1 MKKFSKKNGENILRK
16 SINRKGLVFLIA
28 LFMVFSSALLML
40 PIRAAPKP
48 KPSQGVDLTIT
59 MLGDQQI
66 PGVTNVTDDFL
77 ASAWG
82 NGVDSV
88 TVESS
93 GADAT
98 AQLTTLQTLLQGGT
112 ATADV
117 IAIDVVWTAPFADNG
132 WIINLDPYLQSNEF
146 DVYGSGIVAACEYQ
160 GHYYAYPYFM
170 NLGVL
175 YYRTDLL
182 DEYYG
187 VGMWD
192 ETKFDTWEH
201 LNETANY
208 ILNDPSTAT
217 NYPDLVGYMGQ
228 LDAYEGGVVNF
239 FEWCGSNGALDV
251 VTSTG
256 QVNIDTTPVHQAM
269 DFIKALVPPQY
280 TGVQGTDYIIPR
292 YGLVSD
298 EASSGNLWLA
308 NNTIFLRQ
316 WPYIYS
322 LSETNKIEFGLAPL
336 PHFAGAT
343 GYKTSAVGGAIL
355 AIPTATTGAAR
366 QAAINLTKYLGMKD
380 AQESELTADIDPGP
394 TYTPQGN
401 FPALLSVF
409 NNPPTGFEYIQNWS
423 AQAALTLSRPVH
435 PDYPLIS
442 NTIADYFSD
451 LLSCQKSV
459 DTALA
464 EMDRDVT
471 EIIHGVTPPIPG
483 FSIAI
488 VILSV
493 AFTVGIITLA
503 RKKTK

>member
-1 MKKFSKKNGENILRK
+1 MRKK
-16 SINRKGLVFLIA
+16 INRKALVILLAFLMILSASLLVF
-28 LFMVFSSALLML
+28 
-40 PIRAAPKP
+40 PIRAFQKP
-48 KPSQGVDLTIT
+48 KISQGVDLTII
-59 MLGDQQI
+59 MLGDQQK
-66 PGVTNVTDDFL
+66 PGVENVTDDFL
-77 ASAWG
+77 LDALGS
-82 NGVDSV
+82 GVDSV

-98 AQLTTLQTLLQGGT
+98 AQLTNLQTLLQGGT
-112 ATADV
+112 ATSHV

-132 WIINLDPYLQSNEF
+132 WIIPLDSHLTGIDFN
-146 DVYGSGIVAACEYQ
+146 DYGSGIVAACQYQ
-160 GHYYAYPYFM
+160 GQYYAFPYFM

-175 YYRTDLL
+175 YYRKDLL
-182 DEYYG
+182 DLHLPGWSEA
-187 VGMWD
+187 D
-192 ETKFDTWEH
+192 FDTWEE
-201 LNETANY
+201 LNATANY
-208 ILNDPSTAT
+208 ILNNETGLLD
-217 NYPDLVGYMGQ
+217 NPDLVGYIGQ

-256 QVNIDTTPVHQAM
+256 QVNIDTQAVNDAM
-269 DFIKALVPPQY
+269 TFIKALVPPQY
-280 TGVQGTDYIIPR
+280 QVVQGTDYIIPR
-292 YGLVSD
+292 YGLVHD

-308 NNTIFLRQ
+308 NNSIFCRQ

-322 LSETNKIEFGLAPL
+322 LSEANKIDFGLAPL

-355 AIPTATTGAAR
+355 AIPTATTGTAREAAV
-366 QAAINLTKYLGMKD
+366 NLTKYLGMTD

-423 AQAALTLSRPVH
+423 DQAALTLSRPVH

-442 NTIADYFSD
+442 NSIADYFSD

-459 DTALA
+459 DDALA
-464 EMDRDVT
+464 EMDQDVT

-493 AFTVGIITLA
+493 AFSVGIIIIA
-503 RKKTK
+503 RKKLK

>member
-1 MKKFSKKNGENILRK
+1 MKERINNKSLVILLAFLMIFAA
-16 SINRKGLVFLIA
+16 SLLVFP
-28 LFMVFSSALLML
+28 V
-40 PIRAAPKP
+40 RAFQKP
-48 KPSQGVDLTIT
+48 KLSQGVDLTII
-59 MLGDQQI
+59 MLGDQQK
-66 PGVTNVTDDFL
+66 PGVENVTDDFL
-77 ASAWG
+77 LDALGS
-82 NGVDSV
+82 GVNSV

-112 ATADV
+112 ATSHV

-132 WIINLDPYLQSNEF
+132 WIIPLDSYLTGIDLN
-146 DVYGSGIVAACEYQ
+146 DYGSGIVAATQYQ
-160 GHYYAYPYFM
+160 GQYYAFPYFM

-175 YYRTDLL
+175 YYRKDLL
-182 DEYYG
+182 DLHLPGWTEA
-187 VGMWD
+187 D
-192 ETKFDTWEH
+192 FDTWEE
-201 LNETANY
+201 LNATANY
-208 ILNDPSTAT
+208 ILNNETGLLD
-217 NYPDLVGYMGQ
+217 NPDLVGYIGQ

-239 FEWCGSNGALDV
+239 FEWAGSNGALDV

-256 QVNIDTTPVHQAM
+256 DVNIDTPAVHEAM

-292 YGLVSD
+292 YGLVHD
-298 EASSGNLWLA
+298 EGSSGNLWLA
-308 NNTIFLRQ
+308 NNSIFCRQ

-322 LSETNKIEFGLAPL
+322 LSETNKIDFGVAPL

-355 AIPTATTGAAR
+355 AVPTATTGNAR
-366 QAAINLTKYLGMKD
+366 EAAINLTKYLGMTD

-409 NNPPTGFEYIQNWS
+409 NNPPAGFEYIQNWS
-423 AQAALTLSRPVH
+423 DQAALTLSRPVH

-459 DTALA
+459 DDALA
-464 EMDRDVT
+464 EMDQDVT

-493 AFTVGIITLA
+493 AFTVGIIIIA
-503 RKKTK
+503 RKKFK